1 MVKMLLFFPDSFVI
15 PQNHNVICLDYVLQR
30 WTYNFISLILDRK
43 NYMNKQPLNEK
54 NNMNPRIKHGL
65 INVHLLPIKMKIN
78 NRYIKDV
85 FYKWP

>member
-1 MVKMLLFFPDSFVI
+1 MVKMLLFSPDSFVI
-15 PQNHNVICLDYVLQR
+15 PQNHHVICLDYVLQR

-65 INVHLLPIKMKIN
+65 IKVHLLPIKF
-78 NRYIKDV
+78 KDED
-85 FYKWP
+85 KQWICQRCIL